1 MYATEINVNGKTIPI
16 RFGAYVIKKL
26 ADDGIRLQDLPE
38 HIKENPADIV
48 PRIIYYGAV
57 NASEERRGDNVS
69 LNDIYDW
76 LDEIEGG
83 LFGEE
88 ASKVIDLFTQ
98 QMSDS
103 VPKNLKAGKASP
115 QKKANG

>member
-1 MYATEINVNGKTIPI
+1 MYSTQISVNGKTIPI
-16 RFGAYVIKKL
+16 RFGAYVLKKI
-26 ADDGIRLQDLPE
+26 ADDGIRLQNLSD
-38 HIKENPADIV
+38 HIGDNPADII
-48 PRIIYYGAV
+48 PKIIYYGAI

-103 VPKNLKAGKASP
+103 VPKNLKAGKAP

>member
-1 MYATEINVNGKTIPI
+1 MYATEINVNGKMIPI

-48 PRIIYYGAV
+48 PRIIYYGAI

-76 LDEIEGG
+76 LDDIEGG
-83 LFGEE
+83 LFGDE

-103 VPKNLKAGKASP
+103 VPKNLKAGKAP

>member
-1 MYATEINVNGKTIPI
+1 MYATEITVNGKTIPI

-26 ADDGIRLQDLPE
+26 ADDGIRLQGLPE
-38 HIKENPADIV
+38 HIKENRADIV
-48 PRIIYYGAV
+48 PRSIYYGAI

-103 VPKNLKAGKASP
+103 VPKNLKAGKAP
-115 QKKANG
+115 QKKNG

>member
-1 MYATEINVNGKTIPI
+1 MYATEIKVNGKTIPI

-26 ADDGIRLQDLPE
+26 ADDGIRLQGLDEL
-38 HIKENPADIV
+38 IKNNYADII

-76 LDEIEGG
+76 IDDVSDG

-88 ASKVIDLFTQ
+88 VSKIYNLFAQ
-98 QMSDS
+98 QLNDS

>member
-1 MYATEINVNGKTIPI
+1 MYSTEITVNSKTIPI

-38 HIKENPADIV
+38 HIKENPADII
-48 PRIIYYGAV
+48 PKIIYYGAI

-88 ASKVIDLFTQ
+88 ASKVIDLFTK

-103 VPKNLKAGKASP
+103 VPKNLKAGKAP
-115 QKKANG
+115 QKKNG

>member
-48 PRIIYYGAV
+48 PRIIYYGAI

-88 ASKVIDLFTQ
+88 ALKVIDLFTK

-103 VPKNLKAGKASP
+103 VPKNSKAGKAP
-115 QKKANG
+115 QKKNG

>member
-1 MYATEINVNGKTIPI
+1 MYATEIKVNGKTIPI
-16 RFGAYVIKKL
+16 RFGAYVLKKI
-26 ADDGIRLQDLPE
+26 ADDGIRLQNLSD
-38 HIKENPADIV
+38 HIGDNPADII
-48 PRIIYYGAV
+48 PKIIYYGAI

-88 ASKVIDLFTQ
+88 ASKVIDLFKQ

-103 VPKNLKAGKASP
+103 VPKNLKAGKAP